1 MYGPSA
7 VEFATPSRV
16 HIALSVRDTERSATF
31 YQHLF
36 AQEPTKVR
44 PHYAKF
50 EVAEPPVNLTLHT
63 DAAQQTRPG
72 PSTHFGVQVKSSESV
87 AQIAARLRTTGLNPR
102 LEDAVSCCY
111 AVQDKVW
118 VTDPDGNAWRFLWS
132 WMTMRRPTQKRGA
145 SPTLRKQATCQIKRS
160 CKAPRV
166 VRPDA
171 VRNRRRD
178 APLNRA
184 SLAGDGPEA
193 ARVLSPPCHG

>member
-1 MYGPSA
+1 MYGQSA

-118 VTDPDGNAWRFLWS
+118 VTDPDGNAWEIFVVLDDNA
-132 WMTMRRPTQKRGA
+132 PAYAKE
-145 SPTLRKQATCQIKRS
+145 RS
-160 CKAPRV
+160 VA
-166 VRPDA
+166 
-171 VRNRRRD
+171 D
-178 APLNRA
+178 APET
-184 SLAGDGPEA
+184 GDVSNQEVMQSSTGCTTGCCSE
-193 ARVLSPPCHG
+193 